1 MNPRRFAVLI
11 VVLACLTACNR
22 ESTETPEPKTAPA
35 PEATPPLPMA
45 EPLLQPRT
53 MQLAQSGW
61 RFELK
66 LFPDGQGGEAFEG
79 WARSAEGREVTL
91 SNPAQGEAL
100 AEAFA
105 TDLDSDGRPE
115 LLLWWQ
121 STGSSAEG
129 TVRGWRFDDEGGS
142 IALLLPELDSDSALG
157 YRGRDQFGIQ
167 GAMLVRSFPVYREDD
182 DNATPTSGF
191 LRIIR
196 YALVQGSFEVASLSL
211 EPAAGSP
218 QDELLGG

>member
-1 MNPRRFAVLI
+1 MLL
-11 VVLACLTACNR
+11 VLACLTACNR
-22 ESTETPEPKTAPA
+22 ESTETPEPKAEPAPAAPA
-35 PEATPPLPMA
+35 PLPID
-45 EPLLQPRT
+45 EPLLSPRT

-61 RFELK
+61 HFDLK
-66 LFPDGQGGEAFEG
+66 LSPDGQGGEAFEG
-79 WARSAEGREVTL
+79 WARNTEGQEVTL
-91 SNPAQGEAL
+91 SDPAEGEAL

-129 TVRGWRFDDEGGS
+129 AVRGWRFEDEAAS

-167 GAMLVRSFPVYREDD
+167 GAMLARSFPVYREDD
-182 DNATPTSGF
+182 DNAEPTSGF
-191 LRIIR
+191 VRVIR
-196 YALVQGSFEVASLSL
+196 YALNKGSFEAASISL

-218 QDELLGG
+218 QAEVLGG